1 MDTPFWLTDASPM
14 AGPVRLDEVDVEIV
28 GAGIT
33 GCSCA
38 LTLAE
43 AGRHVRV
50 RDRRG
55 VAEGASG
62 RNGGFAGRGGAAR
75 YDVARETYGTEA
87 ARELWSRTERELDR
101 LEQLGGDAFRR
112 TGIIR
117 LAADDEEREEM
128 CAELEAL
135 RADGFACEWRDEL
148 PPLLRQRFRGA
159 TYHVGGGAIQ
169 PARLVRRL
177 AAAAAGAG
185 VEFRTGARV
194 ETLDELGA
202 DQVVVATDG
211 SGRGLL
217 PGLDETISP
226 ARGQVIATEPMP
238 ERLFDCPHS
247 ARHGFDY
254 WQQLPDRRI
263 VLGGFRDL
271 ALLAEMTDEEAT
283 TDEIQAALD
292 AFLVELLGTKP
303 RVDYRWAGIFG
314 LTQDLL
320 PLVGP
325 VPGRDGTWVA
335 GGYSGHGNVLGL
347 LCGRLVAQALLGRE
361 DPLLELFSPA
371 RLLQF
376 ESPRAPS
383 SA

>member
-1 MDTPFWLTDASPM
+1 MDTPFWLTDASPA

-62 RNGGFAGRGGAAR
+62 RNGGFAGR
-75 YDVARETYGTEA
+75 
-87 ARELWSRTERELDR
+87 
-101 LEQLGGDAFRR
+101 
-112 TGIIR
+112 
-117 LAADDEEREEM
+117 
-128 CAELEAL
+128 
-135 RADGFACEWRDEL
+135 
-148 PPLLRQRFRGA
+148 
-159 TYHVGGGAIQ
+159 GGAIQ

-226 ARGQVIATEPMP
+226 ARGQVIATEPLP
-238 ERLFDCPHS
+238 ERLFDCPH
-247 ARHGFDY
+247 
-254 WQQLPDRRI
+254 
-263 VLGGFRDL
+263 
-271 ALLAEMTDEEAT
+271 
-283 TDEIQAALD
+283 
-292 AFLVELLGTKP
+292 
-303 RVDYRWAGIFG
+303 
-314 LTQDLL
+314 
-320 PLVGP
+320 
-325 VPGRDGTWVA
+325 
-335 GGYSGHGNVLGL
+335 
-347 LCGRLVAQALLGRE
+347 
-361 DPLLELFSPA
+361 
-371 RLLQF
+371 
-376 ESPRAPS
+376 
-383 SA
+383 